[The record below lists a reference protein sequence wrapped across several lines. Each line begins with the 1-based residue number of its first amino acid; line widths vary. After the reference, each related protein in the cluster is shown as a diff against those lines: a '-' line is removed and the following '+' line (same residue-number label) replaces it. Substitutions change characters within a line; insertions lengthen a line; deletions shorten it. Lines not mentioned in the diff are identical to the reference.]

1 MVMNS
6 GKKYRLEFLVEA
18 NTWSEVVKIFKADL
32 DLDIE
37 NGEQKVTKFQ
47 TNNIFLIHVSMND
60 SAISKEFYSKVAE
73 SGRIALVYDPKGADI
88 RNKIMDI
95 VAPVE
100 HNLRIILLNINEVI
114 DDYFRYFKN
123 TYAKDFAKDKSLIK
137 TKDLNPL
144 TSYLTLGDIIQVLSA
159 DTSLSNKN
167 LTAEDMMSILKDYS
181 DINDVKHE
189 LSERVKP
196 CTIWDQIDKYILKKG
211 IKWEEIKDDL
221 GKLEKIRNKAAH
233 FRIVTESDLQNVRKS
248 ANTINKKIAIKR
260 HPSKEEIK
268 GLQESIK
275 GLEALSNLLKPSA
288 QRIATTI
295 YQPFEKLQF
304 QNIQAL
310 QQAIQAA
317 VLPQINIHLSIL
329 NESDGDEPAE

>member
-1 MVMNS
+1 MINS
-6 GKKYRLEFLVEA
+6 EKQYQLEFLVEA
-18 NTWSEVVKIFKADL
+18 NTWQEAVKIFKTDL
-32 DLDIE
+32 GIDNE
-37 NGEQKVTKFQ
+37 KQNVTDFQ
-47 TNNIFLIHVSMND
+47 TNNTFLVHVSMRD
-60 SAISKEFYSKVAE
+60 SAISKEFYKKVFK
-73 SGRIALVYDPKGADI
+73 SRKIALVYDPKGADI

-189 LSERVKP
+189 LSERAKP
-196 CTIWDQIDKYILKKG
+196 CTIWDQIDKHILKKG
-211 IKWEEIKDDL
+211 IKWEEIKGDL

-248 ANTINKKIAIKR
+248 ANAINKKIAIKR

-268 GLQESIK
+268 GLQESLK
-275 GLEALSNLLKPSA
+275 GFKVLKNLLKPSA